1 MLLGSLLVSKGTKV
15 DYQLIRSNVRKKQWL
30 NETTFNDSD
39 DDDKWKSWVEAE
51 SYRRQAVNKSMNVL

>member
-30 NETTFNDSD
+30 NETSLNVSD